1 MRVVKEI
8 SHPDC
13 KITVFAWNNRY
24 LIKFEAGLMEQTFKI
39 DQTDVTSEDELIRI
53 LDAEFVQQTL
63 TRFGDMAHALN
74 NARQR
79 ADS

>member
-8 SHPDC
+8 SHPHC

-24 LIKFEAGLMEQTFKI
+24 LIKFEAGFMEQTFKI
-39 DQTDVTSEDELIRI
+39 DQTDVANEEELLEI
-53 LDAEFVQQTL
+53 LDAEFIQQTL
-63 TRFGDMAHALN
+63 TRFADMARSLN
-74 NARQR
+74 SARQR

>member
-39 DQTDVTSEDELIRI
+39 DQTDVTGEEELIRI

-63 TRFGDMAHALN
+63 TRFGNMAHSLN